1 VQKRIAPTS
10 RSHGAEPHLSAVEP
24 VPIRRADRARL
35 HREPQQQIVHDVRA
49 SLRATDVYVRF
60 LIDRLELALTSDL
73 VHLDGVPDEAL
84 VRLLAASDAFR
95 DGAGRTLAHI
105 SPDLAQSARTIASLA
120 EQGAGAKR

>member
-1 VQKRIAPTS
+1 
-10 RSHGAEPHLSAVEP
+10 VEP
-24 VPIRRADRARL
+24 VPIRRADRARR
-35 HREPQQQIVHDVRA
+35 HREPPSEIVHDVRA

-73 VHLDGVPDEAL
+73 VHLDGVPDDAL

-95 DGAGRTLAHI
+95 DGAGSTLAHI